1 MLEQTVDVTAG
12 FDAGTHDETSYC
24 QIIQL
29 GHCAARDN
37 SEPVD
42 IFSYLQTYGY
52 GPAEGVEGGGEL
64 AHGDQGL
71 APHRPPHRVDLENV
85 HEVDLD

>member
-1 MLEQTVDVTAG
+1 MLEQTIDVTAG

-29 GHCAARDN
+29 GHCTACDN
-37 SEPVD
+37 SGQQ
-42 IFSYLQTYGY
+42 IFSHLQTYGY

-71 APHRPPHRVDLENV
+71 APHRPPPGVDLEDV